1 MPKLA
6 NKPNAE
12 QAKLFDEYVGKWQSI
27 LSLGDWRIERVKNRS
42 ARGSMAMVEFDN
54 GQHLASYKLGDFG
67 GEEITPASLEK
78 TAIHELL
85 HIFLH
90 DLILT
95 AQDRNAT
102 EEQLE
107 VAEHRVIN
115 VLEKILAEGAC
126 RHQK

>member
-1 MPKLA
+1 MPKPA
-6 NKPNAE
+6 NRPNAE
-12 QAKLFDEYVGKWQSI
+12 QSKLFDEYVAKWQAI
-27 LSLGDWRIERVKNRS
+27 LSLGDWRIERVKNRT

-67 GEEITPASLEK
+67 SEEITPESLEK

-90 DLILT
+90 DLIHT
-95 AQDRNAT
+95 AQNRDTT

-115 VLEKILAEGAC
+115 VLEKLLAEYAC
-126 RHQK
+126 HRK